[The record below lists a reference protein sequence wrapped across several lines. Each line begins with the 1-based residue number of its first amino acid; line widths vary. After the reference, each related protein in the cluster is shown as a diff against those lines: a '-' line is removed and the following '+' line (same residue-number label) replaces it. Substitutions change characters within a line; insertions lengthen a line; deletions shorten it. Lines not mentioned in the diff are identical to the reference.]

1 MTDHHLD
8 VDREDLHRSARELI
22 DLLPDLVALVPEQA
36 TALESEPGL
45 TGTKRLVAPAPWN
58 PAAAMAFYE
67 IHGDARRY
75 ESLLTLRLFGRA
87 QYRGGSG
94 RDTVECVRRLPLLVE
109 HGRAERL
116 DDLDLVDVTA
126 ALVAWPKRV
135 RVLLG
140 QERPG
145 DARPTPVPGGAVCP
159 QCDRGLVLS
168 SGWRALAE
176 HASAECPSCRDD
188 DGRPARW
195 PVKDLLGQAEH
206 EELLTVDEAHA
217 RLGVAPNTLYS
228 WKRRGR
234 IHPHGQDTR
243 GKRTYRASDIR
254 ALLEANTDEQDASAR
269 RAHVRELLGLPASS

>member
-1 MTDHHLD
+1 MTDHHFD

-36 TALESEPGL
+36 TALESEPGV
-45 TGTKRLVAPAPWN
+45 TGTKRLIAPAPWN

-94 RDTVECVRRLPLLVE
+94 RDTVECVRRLPLLIE
-109 HGRAERL
+109 HGRAQRL

-126 ALVAWPKRV
+126 ALLAWPKRV

-159 QCDRGLVLS
+159 HCGRGLVLS

-195 PVKDLLGQAEH
+195 PVGDLVGLTEH
-206 EELLTVDEAHA
+206 EELLTAEEA
-217 RLGVAPNTLYS
+217 RVRFDLSTSVLRV
-228 WKRRGR
+228 WKHRGR
-234 IHPHGQDTR
+234 IHPYGQNEAGR
-243 GKRTYRASDIR
+243 PLFRPRDIR
-254 ALLEANTDEQDASAR
+254 ALIDDDRGKVTT
-269 RAHVRELLGLPASS
+269 